1 MADFAIYFEI
11 ALAAIILASVYQMV
25 TNFEYYI
32 SLNNVAINKFNAEE
46 DFFNLLLKDPTV
58 RNNFSRLNDTYIMQ
72 ILEKF
77 YNSYKLD
84 CIAYSVENF
93 YYSYGNCNCKY
104 ESIICMPQNLGSNY
118 SIGCI
123 RVCSD

>member
-77 YNSYKLD
+77 YNSYK
-84 CIAYSVENF
+84 
-93 YYSYGNCNCKY
+93 
-104 ESIICMPQNLGSNY
+104 
-118 SIGCI
+118 
-123 RVCSD
+123 